1 MATLRDKIKLAQNQV
16 RDLMEKKER
25 LKKDKRQLAETV
37 KQRQEESKSL
47 MQVVVGLK
55 DRRRAT
61 EEKISVLRRAR
72 QRETS
77 LLQLQNLHCFLS
89 RADAAAQAPGEDD
102 SEDLNNQK
110 ETLVGRL
117 VELAE
122 QYEAKLLPRRLAWA
136 ENSELSGKIKEQ
148 SRSQRSLQQRRASL
162 LKSRREERELYSPPT
177 LVVGEG
183 ANSVGEEYLSPSKA
197 KEWFRV
203 QEIPA
208 TPHHRSFL
216 TDQIVSPLEQSPKN
230 EVVKPSTPTK
240 QTSAQNGKKLDIS
253 VGDDG
258 RDAFHAAYHGGL
270 IFKRDKFLGAGA
282 FGRVFL
288 VFTEDGLPLAMKQ
301 IRLPLASD
309 GYDPDDV
316 LRECN
321 ILKGLSHRN
330 IVSAH
335 HVDVDSESV
344 KLFMEYLPLG
354 SVKQLISQ
362 QGPLKE
368 LACRN
373 YIRQALRGVEYLHN
387 NFIIHGDLKAANML
401 VSADGIIKLA
411 DFGCSFRFESMP
423 LHDGASETR
432 PLMGSVPW
440 MAPELIIGSKPRC
453 ARADI
458 WAMGIT
464 LIEMCTGNHP
474 WRNQQNI
481 LSLAWHIAD
490 LIRKPS
496 LRPMLPLCMS
506 AEAKEFLD
514 RCLDLEP
521 DGRWSATALTSHPF
535 LAFDRRGNLDLH

>member
-1 MATLRDKIKLAQNQV
+1 MGAGVSSDAAGYVTEKDALDSGYTPEQIRDYLHGTGKESPVTTNEVAPLRDKIKLAQNQV

-373 YIRQALRGVEYLHN
+373 YIRQALRGWNISTTILLSTVTSKQQICSCPQTASLNSLILDAASASRACHCMMEQARLDHLWDLC
-387 NFIIHGDLKAANML
+387 HGWLQ
-401 VSADGIIKLA
+401 S
-411 DFGCSFRFESMP
+411 SS
-423 LHDGASETR
+423 
-432 PLMGSVPW
+432 
-440 MAPELIIGSKPRC
+440 
-453 ARADI
+453 
-458 WAMGIT
+458 
-464 LIEMCTGNHP
+464 
-474 WRNQQNI
+474 
-481 LSLAWHIAD
+481 
-490 LIRKPS
+490 
-496 LRPMLPLCMS
+496 
-506 AEAKEFLD
+506 LD
-514 RCLDLEP
+514 RSQGVQGP
-521 DGRWSATALTSHPF
+521 IFGPW
-535 LAFDRRGNLDLH
+535 G